1 MVAALDALGEPH
13 SVLFEKGVPQRQA
26 HPDVAGRSRV
36 ESSEDD
42 ELDLNLVCINADP
55 MPAVLDRLWPRFTD
69 GRWTIGSWMWEVEA
83 FPPWMASAADLVD
96 EVWTASAHSAAAIGS
111 AIDKPVHTFPLPVI
125 PHRASALGRSDFGLP
140 GGFMFLFCFDFYSVA
155 ERKNPFGVIDAF
167 RRAFAPGEGPHLV
180 LKTINGSDKLP
191 ELERLRLHAEGRP
204 DIRIHDGY
212 LDAPDQRALVACCD
226 AYVSLHRAE
235 GFGYTLAEA
244 MLAGKPVIATGYSG
258 NLEFMN
264 DRNALLVGYTM
275 TSIPEGCDPYPA
287 GGRWAAPDVEEAA
300 EYMRLVVD
308 DPARAGALAQ
318 QGRRDISERHSPAAR
333 VPLLAARLA
342 ASRAAAADPARR
354 RAARARPRFVESLA
368 TPRVRR
374 LVRRYLG

>member
-1 MVAALDALGEPH
+1 
-13 SVLFEKGVPQRQA
+13 
-26 HPDVAGRSRV
+26 
-36 ESSEDD
+36 
-42 ELDLNLVCINADP
+42 
-55 MPAVLDRLWPRFTD
+55 VLDRLWPRFTD
-69 GRWTIGSWMWEVEA
+69 GRWTIGSWMWEVET
-83 FPPWMASAADLVD
+83 FPFWMAAAADLVD
-96 EVWTASAHSAAAIGS
+96 EVWTSSAHSAAAISG
-111 AIDKPVHTFPLPVI
+111 AIDKPVHTFPLPVV
-125 PHRASALGRSDFGLP
+125 PYPASALGRADFGLP
-140 GGFMFLFCFDFYSVA
+140 DGFLFLFCFDFYSVA

-180 LKTINGSDKLP
+180 IKSINGPDKLP

-204 DIRIHDGY
+204 DIHIRDGY
-212 LDAPDQRALVACCD
+212 LDPADQRALVACCD

-264 DRNALLVGYTM
+264 ERNSLLVEYTM
-275 TSIPEGCDPYPA
+275 TEVPGGCEPYPA
-287 GGRWAAPDVEEAA
+287 GARWAHPDVDRAA
-300 EYMRLVVD
+300 QHMRRLVD
-308 DPARAGALAQ
+308 DAALCRALGE
-318 QGRRDISERHSPAAR
+318 QGRRDISERHSPEAR

-354 RAARARPRFVESLA
+354 WRVGRARPRLVDALA

-374 LVRRYLG
+374 LVRRYLS